1 MRKSAAIFA
10 GILLLLTVCASGIL
24 AATFFFQGFETD
36 TTGWFN
42 FSNGSIIG
50 VPSGYTNGGGYAN
63 GVSSSSGSF
72 HARLQINPTDPD
84 NLTCSPGSSDCIGPF
99 TEWGGYESVFPEP
112 GYMTQVDIYLDV
124 AFAATHPDYR
134 FDWDSAINDFSGSFL
149 RDFVFNVGTAPV
161 GPAGFFVNASTNAF
175 RNSSF
180 PENPC
185 PSPSDPQNG
194 CRTPIEITT
203 SGWYT
208 FRHTFRDVG
217 GFLAVEFTILDHSG
231 NIVPGADWTIYSGD
245 AISNVGGHRY
255 GWFPNQEIQDLA
267 IDNSLLRALQSTAVS
282 ISMGPQAMEGN
293 LKVEPGDILMA
304 GYDFTMPGKHPAATM
319 LFTDS
324 MVTFRAQ
331 CVTGGGGGTIVV
343 HMPDSIYTDPA
354 NNSQWFPSGD
364 QHSPLTYQGSV
375 TVPDLCAGGQLTL
388 KQGGTFTAQVQSTD
402 TIDKVNMRWHYSA
415 NNSSGSWSGTASVI
429 PGSLPVGGLP
439 PHGTNPLDANDFPQK
454 SPEVCPSGSFFDP
467 TTNTC
472 VVLTPG

>member
-72 HARLQINPTDPD
+72 HSRLRINPTDPD
-84 NLTCSPGSSDCIGPF
+84 NPTCSPGSSDCIGPF
-99 TEWGGYESVFPEP
+99 TQWGGYESVFPEP

-149 RDFVFNVGTAPV
+149 RDFVFNVGTAHY

-185 PSPSDPQNG
+185 PSPSDLQNG

-208 FRHTFRDVG
+208 FRHSFRDVG
-217 GFLAVEFTILDHSG
+217 GSLAVEFTILDHSG

-255 GWFPNQEIQDLA
+255 GWFPNQEIRT
-267 IDNSLLRALQSTAVS
+267 SPSTTLSFAR
-282 ISMGPQAMEGN
+282 
-293 LKVEPGDILMA
+293 
-304 GYDFTMPGKHPAATM
+304 
-319 LFTDS
+319 
-324 MVTFRAQ
+324 FRAQ
-331 CVTGGGGGTIVV
+331 RSASAWDLRRWKETSKWSRAISSWLAMILLCRA
-343 HMPDSIYTDPA
+343 SILPLLCCSPTRW
-354 NNSQWFPSGD
+354 SPSE
-364 QHSPLTYQGSV
+364 HSVSREAAEARSSYICRIASILTPLTIASGFRAAINTARSH
-375 TVPDLCAGGQLTL
+375 TRVPLRFPT
-388 KQGGTFTAQVQSTD
+388 
-402 TIDKVNMRWHYSA
+402 SA
-415 NNSSGSWSGTASVI
+415 R
-429 PGSLPVGGLP
+429 VG
-439 PHGTNPLDANDFPQK
+439 N
-454 SPEVCPSGSFFDP
+454 
-467 TTNTC
+467 
-472 VVLTPG
+472 